1 MTLTPTKLTQIM
13 MINEIIKLNNIIHDA
28 HLYNKHQVLQQV
40 SYLLCKEAP
49 LLDKD
54 NVFDCLLRREDLS
67 PTIVGDGIAIPHCRS
82 DYIEQPV
89 ACFLSLSQGINF
101 SPEDII
107 TDKDNTN
114 FVKII
119 FGLVVPENNHKQH
132 LQLLADLAVILNKA
146 EIKEKLTSAKNADEI
161 FELLSEY
168 EN

>member
-1 MTLTPTKLTQIM
+1 M

-40 SYLLCKEAP
+40 SHLLCNEAP
-49 LLDKD
+49 LLDKN
-54 NVFDCLLRREDLS
+54 NVFACLLRREGLS

-82 DYIEQPV
+82 DDIERPV

-101 SPEDII
+101 S
-107 TDKDNTN
+107 TDNDNTN
-114 FVKII
+114 LVKII

-146 EIKEKLTSAKNADEI
+146 EIKEKLTSAKNANEI